1 MQIPVLA
8 VHIVAGSLAIIFG
21 FVALYAAKGAALHR
35 RVGMLFVY
43 AMLTMATVG
52 GAMAIIWDKAPTLN
66 APMALFVMYL
76 VLTSLMTVR
85 PPVEGSQRIDIVM
98 LLVALGVTSLY
109 YTFGIQVLTSAAPK
123 LARFTMYPLF
133 IFGSIAAM
141 ATIGDVRMIRGG
153 GVHSLRGAKRIA
165 RHLWRMCMALL
176 IAAFSFFIGQ
186 AKVIPKPI
194 RLVPLLM
201 VPPLLVL
208 FTMLYWMWRVR
219 ARRSLRGLE
228 LRPQERVRPEPHL
241 ELRTAQPTRQ
251 D

>member
-8 VHIVAGSLAIIFG
+8 VHIISGSLAIIFG

-43 AMLTMATVG
+43 AMLTMAAVG

-85 PPVEGSQRIDIVM
+85 PPAEGSQGLDLVM

-109 YTFGIQVLTSAAPK
+109 YTFGLQVLTSAAPK

-141 ATIGDVRMIRGG
+141 ATIGDARMIRGG
-153 GVHSLRGAKRIA
+153 GVHALRGAKRIA

-186 AKVIPKPI
+186 AKVIPRPI
-194 RLVPLLM
+194 RIVPLLM

-228 LRPQERVRPEPHL
+228 IRPQERVRLDPPL
-241 ELRTAQPTRQ
+241 DLQTAQLTRQ

>member
-1 MQIPVLA
+1 
-8 VHIVAGSLAIIFG
+8 
-21 FVALYAAKGAALHR
+21 
-35 RVGMLFVY
+35 MLFVY
-43 AMLTMATVG
+43 AMLTMAAVG

-85 PPVEGSQRIDIVM
+85 PPAEGSQRLDLVM

-109 YTFGIQVLTSAAPK
+109 YTFGLQVLTSAAPK
-123 LARFTMYPLF
+123 LERFTMYPLF

-141 ATIGDVRMIRGG
+141 ATIGDARMIRGG
-153 GVHSLRGAKRIA
+153 GVHALRGAKRIA

-186 AKVIPKPI
+186 AKVIPRPI
-194 RLVPLLM
+194 RIVPLLM

-228 LRPQERVRPEPHL
+228 IRPQERVRLDPPL
-241 ELRTAQPTRQ
+241 DLQTAQLTRQ